1 MTGTTPMR
9 NLTVRDGALPGR
21 SPVFAPA
28 LRAEWIKIRT
38 LRPLVGGLVAVLVVT
53 VAFSALAGLDD
64 TKDPDFDPLFATF
77 LGVSF
82 GQIAAITFGS
92 QAVAVEHRGGALRL
106 SLAAVPGRGRWFL
119 AKTVAIGVPVLLVGL
134 LTGVTSLLVGTSVLG
149 TRADGP
155 GPAEQLRAVV
165 GCALY
170 LTLMALLAAGLT
182 AVLRSGVAT
191 LSILIPFLL
200 IVSFVVG
207 GASGS
212 AADFL
217 PDKAG
222 QLILHRSAD
231 GALGPWS
238 GLAVTALWTAAA
250 LGAGAFGVR
259 RRDA

>member
-1 MTGTTPMR
+1 M
-9 NLTVRDGALPGR
+9 
-21 SPVFAPA
+21 SFAPA
-28 LRAEWIKIRT
+28 LRSEWIKIRT
-38 LRPLVGGLVAVLVVT
+38 LRSLVWGLLAVLAAT

-64 TKDPDFDPLFATF
+64 SGEGDFDPLFSTF
-77 LGVSF
+77 FGVGF
-82 GQIAAITFGS
+82 GQIAAITFGA
-92 QAVAVEHRGGALRL
+92 QAVSAEYQGGALRV
-106 SLAAVPGRGRWFL
+106 SLAAVPRRGRWFL
-119 AKTVAIGVPVLLVGL
+119 AKTVAIGVPALITGLV
-134 LTGVTSLLVGTSVLG
+134 TGVAGLVVGTTVLG
-149 TRADGP
+149 SRADGLTW
-155 GPAEQLRAVV
+155 AEELRGVV
-165 GCALY
+165 GCAIY
-170 LTLMALLAAGLT
+170 LTLMALFAAGLA

-212 AADFL
+212 IADFL

-222 QLILHRSAD
+222 QTVLHETPD

-250 LGAGAFGVR
+250 LGAGAWSVR